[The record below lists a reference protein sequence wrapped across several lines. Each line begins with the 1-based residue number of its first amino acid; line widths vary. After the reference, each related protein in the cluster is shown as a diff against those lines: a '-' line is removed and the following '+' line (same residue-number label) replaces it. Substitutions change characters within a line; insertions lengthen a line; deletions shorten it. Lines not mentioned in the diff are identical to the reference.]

1 MGTSCLEQNAIV
13 EIDGKVHRL
22 HRKITETCWQ
32 LEESK
37 TGLLVTKEHN
47 ELLQMVAKQQLT
59 FPGRIPVSKS
69 GVDNSQ
75 VPEIAKL
82 RRTYVLAVLD
92 VPNSREQM
100 EQAINDVWKRVKQ
113 PTKPP
118 GWVSVYRWKTRFLKS
133 KRDVRALVDGACSK
147 GNRTSR
153 YTSVVTSLCQNAISA
168 KYLKRER
175 NTVQETFEDA
185 LLRVMKENELRP
197 ASDKLPLPTRRF
209 ITCASPKLHPAKN

>member
-1 MGTSCLEQNAIV
+1 
-13 EIDGKVHRL
+13 
-22 HRKITETCWQ
+22 
-32 LEESK
+32 
-37 TGLLVTKEHN
+37 
-47 ELLQMVAKQQLT
+47 
-59 FPGRIPVSKS
+59 
-69 GVDNSQ
+69 
-75 VPEIAKL
+75 
-82 RRTYVLAVLD
+82 
-92 VPNSREQM
+92 M